1 MGEQKYNRSDSDQ
14 EERWMERP
22 RELRKCMVGR
32 SKGPRRGILGGPRG
46 GHRHLRGGHPR
57 ILGDT

>member
-32 SKGPRRGILGGPRG
+32 SKGPRRG